1 MVIIGKHIAA
11 ARALLG
17 MTQADLAVLCSVAES
32 TIRSFETGAHDPRPA
47 TVAVLQ
53 RALEDRGIEFM
64 NGGEP
69 GVRLRPSKAKKP
81 GTY

>member
-1 MVIIGKHIAA
+1 MAITGKHVAA

-17 MTQADLAVLCSVAES
+17 LTQTELAEMSSVNAA
-32 TIRSFETGAHDPRPA
+32 TILRFENGQNEPRPA
-47 TVAVLQ
+47 TVAMLQ
-53 RALEDRGIEFM
+53 RALEDRGIEFS

-69 GVRLRPSKAKKP
+69 GVKLRPSKAKKP

>member
-1 MVIIGKHIAA
+1 MTFIGKHITA
-11 ARALLG
+11 ARGLLG
-17 MTQADLAVLCSVAES
+17 MTQADLAEISSVAEV
-32 TIRSFETGAHDPRPA
+32 TIRRFEAGTVQPRPA
-47 TVAVLQ
+47 TIETLQ

-69 GVRLRPSKAKKP
+69 GVRHRPSKAKKP